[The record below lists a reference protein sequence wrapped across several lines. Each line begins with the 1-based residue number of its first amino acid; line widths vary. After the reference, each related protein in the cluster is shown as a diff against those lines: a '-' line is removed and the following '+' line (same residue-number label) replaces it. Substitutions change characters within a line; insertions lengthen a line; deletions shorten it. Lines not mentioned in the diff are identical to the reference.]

1 MYSLNQ
7 LNPNGWNIMK
17 FLNSD
22 NVVCIGAHPDDV
34 EYGMAG
40 TFSRCSDTN
49 FFVIVMSSGGDFD
62 KTTQTSNRKK
72 ENTDIWNLFNDIIF
86 NDNI

>member
-40 TFSRCSDTN
+40 TFSRC
-49 FFVIVMSSGGDFD
+49 
-62 KTTQTSNRKK
+62 
-72 ENTDIWNLFNDIIF
+72 
-86 NDNI
+86 